1 MLKKISVAIAIL
13 FLPALAFAQ
22 PSSSFGG
29 IGATVNSVISFI
41 NSYLVPFVFAAAF
54 LIFIWGM
61 FTFFIRGGHS
71 EEARGQ
77 GKQLMLWGVVGF
89 VMMVSIWGVVNV
101 VADGLGFRSQNIQ
114 QIPNVPQPR

>member
-1 MLKKISVAIAIL
+1 MLKKISIALATL
-13 FLPALAFAQ
+13 FLPAFAFAQ

-54 LIFIWGM
+54 LVFIWGM
-61 FTFFIRGGHS
+61 FKFFIMGGHS
-71 EEARGQ
+71 DEARGQ
-77 GKQLMLWGVVGF
+77 GKSLMLWGVVGF

-101 VADGLGFRSQNIQ
+101 VADGLGFRSQQIQ